1 MTVFRICN
9 YYIST
14 NYKKTEARERF
25 EEVLSDYL
33 NADPD
38 VQFRL
43 DNFIESITEDGQD
56 FEILLELDE
65 DEVDIEYNEE
75 DIDDLIEDITNGYVA
90 EDDDEDG
97 YIDESEDEI
106 GEDEE

>member
-14 NYKKTEARERF
+14 NYKKTEARDKF
-25 EEVLSDYL
+25 EEVLTAYL
-33 NADPD
+33 NEDPD

-56 FEILLELDE
+56 FEILSELEE

-75 DIDDLIEDITNGYVA
+75 DIDDFIEDITNGYVA
-90 EDDDEDG
+90 EDDDDD
-97 YIDESEDEI
+97 YIDESEDDLD
-106 GEDEE
+106 EDEE